1 MKPEY
6 VQFQE
11 DTVPTAL
18 YTLLNFPLMIL
29 DHLHP
34 GQVGELF
41 CVLKKKKLEAF
52 LFLWLPQTSPITVF
66 SNMPHSL
73 PGHLVHSEQLL
84 SFLAC

>member
-18 YTLLNFPLMIL
+18 YTLLNIPLMIL

-34 GQVGELF
+34 GQVHELF
-41 CVLKKKKLEAF
+41 HMVKKKKKSEAF

-66 SNMPHSL
+66 
-73 PGHLVHSEQLL
+73 
-84 SFLAC
+84 